1 MHSAARLLRAPG
13 AQWAG
18 RFFASGVEAKTSTLQ
33 ASAGVN
39 TGKLAGAITARLRSG
54 SGCIVDGIGPSATYS
69 ALKAIKI
76 AGDYVNEEFNG
87 KVLAIHPVMAKLPE
101 RLAPSGRTSATM
113 LQRLRVA
120 AVMPVE
126 DKEPQELVY
135 ISADTN
141 PGIAAGLMSRTLEA
155 KGVLPV
161 ACMGAEPTSKAIK
174 AIMITEDYMRKNGTL
189 NAQVLTFT
197 VTKDWF
203 KEGTEDRSRLLLRCS
218 PLPASEL
225 PE

>member
-1 MHSAARLLRAPG
+1 MEPG
-13 AQWAG
+13 A
-18 RFFASGVEAKTSTLQ
+18 L
-33 ASAGVN
+33 
-39 TGKLAGAITARLRSG
+39 
-54 SGCIVDGIGPSATYS
+54 IGPSATYS

-174 AIMITEDYMRKNGTL
+174 
-189 NAQVLTFT
+189 
-197 VTKDWF
+197 
-203 KEGTEDRSRLLLRCS
+203 
-218 PLPASEL
+218 
-225 PE
+225 